1 MYLLLKYILWNHK
14 WGISAFCFTRKFFCY
29 RNPQI
34 TDGQLNI
41 PKMGFHNQS
50 SVKSFRVISSTVYF
64 FTIFCFELDLTR
76 GQEVGRISYRKVS
89 LHKHKYYPREVQ
101 SNCISL
107 ISLQFIILHCPSL
120 SVSHSFN
127 FPNHFPYPSLS
138 YTHTQSFNLVYRSLC
153 VSLQPTLTFP
163 PNILHAPLQQR
174 KPLSQA
180 LLYASIASLTFFL
193 FFSLSVFLLSEQF
206 GALHFK
212 ALSDLRLPLTWS
224 YLKQKRNS
232 LCTWSAWGN
241 RVNTV
246 LQDKGPSFNPSCHYF
261 SYRTTGESLNSWD
274 LVNQ

>member
-1 MYLLLKYILWNHK
+1 MWNHK

-107 ISLQFIILHCPSL
+107 LSLQFIILHCPSL

-138 YTHTQSFNLVYRSLC
+138 YTHSHLIWFIGVC
-153 VSLQPTLTFP
+153 VSASSPPWLFPLTTLPGF
-163 PNILHAPLQQR
+163 
-174 KPLSQA
+174 A
-180 LLYASIASLTFFL
+180 LCFYCKSHFFSFL
-193 FFSLSVFLLSEQF
+193 FIISIPSIWTVWRFALQSAVRFEVTSNLKLPEAKKEQPLHLISMREQSEHCPTRQRPKF
-206 GALHFK
+206 
-212 ALSDLRLPLTWS
+212 
-224 YLKQKRNS
+224 
-232 LCTWSAWGN
+232 
-241 RVNTV
+241 
-246 LQDKGPSFNPSCHYF
+246 
-261 SYRTTGESLNSWD
+261 
-274 LVNQ
+274 

>member
-107 ISLQFIILHCPSL
+107 LSLQFIILHCYLSL
-120 SVSHSFN
+120 SLILSIFLIT
-127 FPNHFPYPSLS
+127 FPILPFL
-138 YTHTQSFNLVYRSLC
+138 THTHSHLIWFIGVC
-153 VSLQPTLTFP
+153 VSASSP
-163 PNILHAPLQQR
+163 P
-174 KPLSQA
+174 
-180 LLYASIASLTFFL
+180 
-193 FFSLSVFLLSEQF
+193 
-206 GALHFK
+206 
-212 ALSDLRLPLTWS
+212 
-224 YLKQKRNS
+224 
-232 LCTWSAWGN
+232 
-241 RVNTV
+241 
-246 LQDKGPSFNPSCHYF
+246 
-261 SYRTTGESLNSWD
+261 
-274 LVNQ
+274 